1 MDWFV
6 CTTAETEIA
15 NCAHWR
21 QWQEF
26 YLWRKGVQLQKG
38 LQLVPQ
44 TSNLISTLPEAA
56 SMVKW
61 HTLTVAETVFRQL
74 HTHRWIQLCLSYWPL
89 QSARVLSIMCYRWLG
104 RWVSQSWIQAL
115 RSVRILAQRMPG
127 FGCISGLM
135 CPKGQGSRL
144 DHELK
149 GIYSTSFI
157 FIRPWKSTLA
167 AGLKVAALHLMMHF
181 STPFGT
187 MALVL
192 GLYLLLMWVSFNHQ
206 WFEDFCNGYRY
217 GTRRWLNKCRLQKS
231 WKSLMRLY
239 ANKQFNSINIGSE
252 PLRVTINNIQ
262 AWPDRP
268 TVSSLHFI
276 RFNFTARSM
285 CGISFLE
292 PVNSLRRSFKIIN
305 HLL

>member
-1 MDWFV
+1 MDWCV
-6 CTTAETEIA
+6 CTTAETDNA

-89 QSARVLSIMCYRWLG
+89 QLARVLSIMCYRWLG
-104 RWVSQSWIQAL
+104 RSQFLSWIQAL

-127 FGCISGLM
+127 FGCISGLT
-135 CPKGQGSRL
+135 CPKGRGSRL

-149 GIYSTSFI
+149 GILNFVYFQ
-157 FIRPWKSTLA
+157 LA
-167 AGLKVAALHLMMHF
+167 VGLKVARWQ
-181 STPFGT
+181 
-187 MALVL
+187 L
-192 GLYLLLMWVSFNHQ
+192 GW
-206 WFEDFCNGYRY
+206 R
-217 GTRRWLNKCRLQKS
+217 
-231 WKSLMRLY
+231 
-239 ANKQFNSINIGSE
+239 
-252 PLRVTINNIQ
+252 
-262 AWPDRP
+262 
-268 TVSSLHFI
+268 SLHCI
-276 RFNFTARSM
+276 WW
-285 CGISFLE
+285 CISA
-292 PVNSLRRSFKIIN
+292 LRLAQWHSSSGCTYCWCESHSIIN
-305 HLL
+305 VLRIFVMDI